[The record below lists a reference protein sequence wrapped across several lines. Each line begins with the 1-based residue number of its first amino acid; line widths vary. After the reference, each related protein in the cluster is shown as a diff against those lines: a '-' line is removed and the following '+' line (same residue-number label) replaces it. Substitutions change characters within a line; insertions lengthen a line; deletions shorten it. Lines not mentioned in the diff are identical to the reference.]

1 MNCKKMEKY
10 KTNVFLVNTGWSGGT
25 ASSGASRMLLGETR
39 KMITAILSGSIQN
52 SSFKNEPVFGLE
64 VPTEILGVNS
74 KILMPRNAWI
84 DCGKYD
90 NVASE
95 LVSKFKENFDK
106 YRNDEASF
114 GVGGPVL

>member
-1 MNCKKMEKY
+1 
-10 KTNVFLVNTGWSGGT
+10 
-25 ASSGASRMLLGETR
+25 
-39 KMITAILSGSIQN
+39 MITAILSGSIQN

-64 VPTEILGVNS
+64 VPTEILGINS
-74 KILMPRNAWI
+74 KILMPRNAWT

-90 NVASE
+90 HVAST
-95 LVSKFKENFDK
+95 LVSKFKENFDN

>member
-1 MNCKKMEKY
+1 
-10 KTNVFLVNTGWSGGT
+10 
-25 ASSGASRMLLGETR
+25 
-39 KMITAILSGSIQN
+39 MITAILSGSIQN
-52 SSFKNEPVFGLE
+52 SFFENESVFGLE
-64 VPTEILGVNS
+64 VPTEILGINS
-74 KILMPRNAWI
+74 KILMPRNAWT

-90 NVASE
+90 HVASA